1 MTAPLTRRNIT
12 FVILKQNPEWMER
25 DIHEHDTF
33 TATVELFGLKRE
45 IKLTGDEFNVYR
57 ATFLLMELQDNTKWF
72 AFVADLMFPSD
83 QELEPGL
90 FSV

>member
-25 DIHEHDTF
+25 NIHDNDTF

-45 IKLTGDEFNVYR
+45 INLTRDEFNVYR
-57 ATFLLMELQDNTKWF
+57 ATFLLMELQDNTKWL

-83 QELEPGL
+83 QEL
-90 FSV
+90 